1 MAEDFPVKKKRRP
14 RAELEELMLQGGVE
28 VLQEL
33 GVETQL
39 SSVSY
44 AKVFEHVERT
54 QGVRITY
61 GSVHERI
68 WNSLQEYQLAVI
80 ERAGVWDQADADG
93 HRWADWLQTM
103 VALSSSGADE
113 TVADAARAG
122 ARATYAAR
130 TAGFEPGDASPEALL
145 PAGADPADLE
155 AVLAIAVTDG
165 LQLRSF
171 LTAADDD
178 PAELAAL
185 AQAIVADW
193 FRSRRSGGSSAR

>member
-1 MAEDFPVKKKRRP
+1 MAEDFPTKKKRRP
-14 RAELEELMLQGGVE
+14 RAELKEIMIQGGVE

-68 WNSLQEYQLAVI
+68 WNSLQEYQLSVI
-80 ERAGVWDQADADG
+80 ERAGVWDQTDASDDG
-93 HRWADWLQTM
+93 YAWSDWLQTM
-103 VALSSSGADE
+103 VALSSPGADE
-113 TVADAARAG
+113 TVADAARTGAG
-122 ARATYAAR
+122 ATYAAR
-130 TAGFEPGDASPEALL
+130 TAGFADAASSDFAALSI
-145 PAGADPADLE
+145 
-155 AVLAIAVTDG
+155 AIADG

-171 LTAADDD
+171 LTGEDAAEPDLR
-178 PAELAAL
+178 ELAQTIL
-185 AQAIVADW
+185 ADW
-193 FRSRRSGGSSAR
+193 FDSKSK

>member
-1 MAEDFPVKKKRRP
+1 MADDFPAKKKRRP
-14 RAELEELMLQGGVE
+14 RAELKELMLQGGVE
-28 VLQEL
+28 VLQDL

-80 ERAGVWDQADADG
+80 ERAGVWDQSTSGDHDYS
-93 HRWADWLQTM
+93 WADWLQTM
-103 VALSSSGADE
+103 VALSSATDE
-113 TVADAARAG
+113 TVADAARNG

-130 TAGFEPGDASPEALL
+130 TEAFSPTTRTPAELM
-145 PAGADPADLE
+145 PAGTDPDE
-155 AVLAIAVTDG
+155 VLATLSIAISDG
-165 LQLRSF
+165 GHLRAF
-171 LTAADDD
+171 LTAADDESAD
-178 PAELAAL
+178 LSELAR
-185 AQAIVADW
+185 AILSDW
-193 FRSRRSGGSSAR
+193 FRTRGASSD

>member
-1 MAEDFPVKKKRRP
+1 MVEDFPAKKKRRP
-14 RAELEELMLQGGVE
+14 RAELKELMIQGGVE

-54 QGVRITY
+54 HGVRITY

-68 WNSLQEYQLAVI
+68 WNSLQEYQLSVI
-80 ERAGVWDQADADG
+80 ERAGVWDQDG
-93 HRWADWLQTM
+93 GDYGWDEWLQTM
-103 VALSSSGADE
+103 VALSSASDE
-113 TVADAARAG
+113 SVAEAATNG

-130 TAGFEPGDASPEALL
+130 ATTTSPPTDELMPGDA
-145 PAGADPADLE
+145 DLGDLAE
-155 AVLAIAVTDG
+155 VLAVAVADG

-171 LTAADDD
+171 LTGDDTTHLI
-178 PAELAAL
+178 PL
-185 AQAIVADW
+185 AQAIVHEW
-193 FRSRRSGGSSAR
+193 ARDAEL